1 MDAGGLSVFDGDQDD
16 HELSLEA
23 VQEGFS
29 MKLRDET
36 DLVAF
41 SDDPVGV
48 VWETMR
54 TAHVSLWLHPATL
67 QKSRESDQQP
77 LFAEASR
84 RSPSCERSGSA
95 WR

>member
-1 MDAGGLSVFDGDQDD
+1 MATSSGLSVFDGDQDD

-23 VQEGFS
+23 VQVGFS

-36 DLVAF
+36 DLVAL

-54 TAHVSLWLHPATL
+54 SAHVSLWLHPATL
-67 QKSRESDQQP
+67 QKSKESD
-77 LFAEASR
+77 
-84 RSPSCERSGSA
+84 
-95 WR
+95 

>member
-1 MDAGGLSVFDGDQDD
+1 MATSSGLSVFDGDQDD

-36 DLVAF
+36 DLVSL

-48 VWETMR
+48 V
-54 TAHVSLWLHPATL
+54 
-67 QKSRESDQQP
+67 
-77 LFAEASR
+77 
-84 RSPSCERSGSA
+84 
-95 WR
+95 